1 LFVLGKSCNQ
11 YFQRN
16 CILHGPAKDLSVY
29 SGSGELDQSAV
40 IAVVSIPGLLGG
52 FLGHRL
58 RIPSGAF
65 TGAMVGVGTALG
77 FLGFPKVSVPPL
89 AGQSL
94 QVMVSVIVGLRI
106 TGESLR
112 SGARSLLPAAVVAAI
127 FLASGL
133 AAATAAVSLTGMSPT
148 TALFAAAPGGL
159 TEMASVGA
167 SLGADG
173 PAIAAIHLSRLLL
186 VLLAANFILARVQ
199 RTAVPEQDNAPASAN
214 STSRE
219 GLLKLGAIAAA
230 GLAGGTVGLTL
241 TPLPAGGV
249 VGALIGAGV
258 VRAVTAGPVPEQWFS
273 SLVQVLS
280 GVIIGLGLSSQ
291 FFEAL
296 TQLAGAAV
304 LVNLTQMVV
313 WILAWYLLVWLFGFD
328 SRTATFA
335 SAPGGMGILLS
346 IIGETDA
353 DLVTV
358 AFTHLLRLSTT
369 IVVVPVVAATFF

>member
-1 LFVLGKSCNQ
+1 
-11 YFQRN
+11 
-16 CILHGPAKDLSVY
+16 
-29 SGSGELDQSAV
+29 
-40 IAVVSIPGLLGG
+40 
-52 FLGHRL
+52 
-58 RIPSGAF
+58 
-65 TGAMVGVGTALG
+65 MVGVGTALD
-77 FLGFPKVSVPPL
+77 FLGSPKISVPPL

-94 QVMVSVIVGLRI
+94 QVIVGVIVGLRI
-106 TGESLR
+106 TSESLR

-167 SLGADG
+167 SLGANG

-186 VLLAANFILARVQ
+186 VLLAANLILARVQ
-199 RTAVPEQDNAPASAN
+199 RTSVPEQDDAHAPALAN
-214 STSRE
+214 STFRE

-249 VGALIGAGV
+249 VGALVGAGV
-258 VRAVTAGPVPEQWFS
+258 ARAVTTGPVPEQWFS

-280 GVIIGLGLSSQ
+280 GVIIGLGLSTQ

-296 TQLAGAAV
+296 AQLAGAAV
-304 LVNLTQMVV
+304 LVNLTQMAV
-313 WILAWYLLVWLFGFD
+313 WILAGYLLVWLFGFD

-346 IIGETDA
+346 IIGESDA

-369 IVVVPVVAATFF
+369 IVVVPVVAAASF

>member
-1 LFVLGKSCNQ
+1 MG
-11 YFQRN
+11 
-16 CILHGPAKDLSVY
+16 VY

-40 IAVVSIPGLLGG
+40 IAVVTIPGLLGG
-52 FLGHRL
+52 FLGHWL
-58 RIPSGAF
+58 RIPAGAF
-65 TGAMVGVGTALG
+65 TGAMVGVGIALG
-77 FLGFPKVSVPPL
+77 FLGFPEISVPPL

-94 QVMVSVIVGLRI
+94 QVMVGVIVGLRI
-106 TGESLR
+106 TGESLG
-112 SGARSLLPAAVVAAI
+112 SGARTLFPAAVITAI

-133 AAATAAVSLTGMSPT
+133 AAATAAVSLTGMSPI

-173 PAIAAIHLSRLLL
+173 PSVAAIHLSRLLL
-186 VLLAANFILARVQ
+186 VLLVANLILARME
-199 RTAVPEQDNAPASAN
+199 RAAAPEQAGAHAPTSTNAER
-214 STSRE
+214 RE

-230 GLAGGTVGLTL
+230 GLAGGIVGLTL

-258 VRAVTAGPVPEQWFS
+258 VRLLTTGPIPERWFS

-280 GVIIGLGLSSQ
+280 GVIIGLGLSAQ

-296 TQLAGAAV
+296 AQIARVAI
-304 LVNLTQMVV
+304 LVNLTQMAV
-313 WILAWYLLVWLFGFD
+313 WIVAWYLLVWLFGFGT
-328 SRTATFA
+328 RTATFA

-346 IIGETDA
+346 IIGESDA

-369 IVVVPVVAATFF
+369 IVVVPVLAAAFFGS

>member
-1 LFVLGKSCNQ
+1 M
-11 YFQRN
+11 
-16 CILHGPAKDLSVY
+16 SVY

-40 IAVVSIPGLLGG
+40 IAVVTIPGLLGG

-65 TGAMVGVGTALG
+65 AGAMVGVGTALG
-77 FLGFPKVSVPPL
+77 FLGFPKVSVPPV

-94 QVMVSVIVGLRI
+94 QVMVGVIVGLRI

-112 SGARSLLPAAVVAAI
+112 SGARSLVPAMLVAAI

-133 AAATAAVSLTGMSPT
+133 AAATAAVSLTGLSPT

-186 VLLAANFILARVQ
+186 VLLAANLILARIG
-199 RTAVPEQDNAPASAN
+199 RTRLPEQGDAPTSPN
-214 STSRE
+214 PTSRE
-219 GLLKLGAIAAA
+219 GFLKLGAIAAA
-230 GLAGGTVGLTL
+230 GLAGGIVGLAL

-249 VGALIGAGV
+249 VGALAGAGV

-273 SLVQVLS
+273 SAVQVLS
-280 GVIIGLGLSSQ
+280 GVIIGLGLSAQ

-296 TQLAGAAV
+296 SQLAGAAV

-313 WILAWYLLVWLFGFD
+313 WILAGYLLVWLFRFD
-328 SRTATFA
+328 PRTGTFA

-369 IVVVPVVAATFF
+369 IVVVPVVAAALF

>member
-1 LFVLGKSCNQ
+1 ML
-11 YFQRN
+11 
-16 CILHGPAKDLSVY
+16 
-29 SGSGELDQSAV
+29 
-40 IAVVSIPGLLGG
+40 
-52 FLGHRL
+52 
-58 RIPSGAF
+58 
-65 TGAMVGVGTALG
+65 GVGTALG
-77 FLGFPKVSVPPL
+77 LLGFPKVSVPPL

-94 QVMVSVIVGLRI
+94 QVMVGVIVGLRI

-167 SLGADG
+167 SLGANG

-186 VLLAANFILARVQ
+186 VLLAANLILARVQ
-199 RTAVPEQDNAPASAN
+199 RTSAPEQDEAPANSA
-214 STSRE
+214 RGE

-230 GLAGGTVGLTL
+230 GLAGGTVGLAF

-249 VGALIGAGV
+249 VGALVGAGV
-258 VRAVTAGPVPEQWFS
+258 VRAVTTGPVPEQWFS

-280 GVIIGLGLSSQ
+280 GMIIGLGLSTR

-296 TQLAGAAV
+296 AQLAGAAV
-304 LVNLTQMVV
+304 LVNLTQMAV
-313 WILAWYLLVWLFGFD
+313 WILAGYLLIRLFGFD

-346 IIGETDA
+346 IIGESDA

-369 IVVVPVVAATFF
+369 IVVVPVVAAASF

>member
-1 LFVLGKSCNQ
+1 VT
-11 YFQRN
+11 
-16 CILHGPAKDLSVY
+16 
-29 SGSGELDQSAV
+29 
-40 IAVVSIPGLLGG
+40 IPGLLGG

-94 QVMVSVIVGLRI
+94 QVMVGVIVGLRI

-112 SGARSLLPAAVVAAI
+112 SGARSLLPAVVVAAI

-133 AAATAAVSLTGMSPT
+133 AAATAAVSLTGLSPT

-199 RTAVPEQDNAPASAN
+199 RTSVPDQDGGHAPASTNA
-214 STSRE
+214 TSRE
-219 GLLKLGAIAAA
+219 GLLKLGAIATA
-230 GLAGGTVGLTL
+230 GLAGGIVGLAL

-249 VGALIGAGV
+249 VGALVGAGV
-258 VRAVTAGPVPEQWFS
+258 VRAMTAGPVPEQWFS

-280 GVIIGLGLSSQ
+280 GVIIGLGLSAQ
-291 FFEAL
+291 FFEAI

-313 WILAWYLLVWLFGFD
+313 WILAGYLLVWLFGFD
-328 SRTATFA
+328 PRTGTFA

-369 IVVVPVVAATFF
+369 IVVVPVVAAAFF

>member
-1 LFVLGKSCNQ
+1 
-11 YFQRN
+11 
-16 CILHGPAKDLSVY
+16 
-29 SGSGELDQSAV
+29 
-40 IAVVSIPGLLGG
+40 
-52 FLGHRL
+52 
-58 RIPSGAF
+58 
-65 TGAMVGVGTALG
+65 MVGVGITLG
-77 FLGFPKVSVPPL
+77 FLGFPEITVPPL

-94 QVMVSVIVGLRI
+94 QVMVGVIVGLRI

-112 SGARSLLPAAVVAAI
+112 SGVRSLLPAAVVAAI
-127 FLASGL
+127 FLASSL
-133 AAATAAVSLTGMSPT
+133 ASATAAVSLTGISPI

-159 TEMASVGA
+159 TEMASVGT

-186 VLLAANFILARVQ
+186 VLLAASLILARVQ
-199 RTAVPEQDNAPASAN
+199 RAAVPEGGVARAPASPN
-214 STSRE
+214 STRFE

-230 GLAGGTVGLTL
+230 GLAGGTAGLTL

-249 VGALIGAGV
+249 IGALVAAGA
-258 VRAVTAGPVPEQWFS
+258 VRALTSGPVPEEWFS

-280 GVIIGLGLSSQ
+280 GVIIGLGLSAQ

-296 TQLAGAAV
+296 AQLAGVAV
-304 LVNLTQMVV
+304 LVNLTQMGV
-313 WILAWYLLVWLFGFD
+313 WILAGYLLIRLFGFD
-328 SRTATFA
+328 PRTATFA

-358 AFTHLLRLSTT
+358 AFTHLFRLSTT
-369 IVVVPVVAATFF
+369 IVVVPVVADVFF

>member
-1 LFVLGKSCNQ
+1 M
-11 YFQRN
+11 
-16 CILHGPAKDLSVY
+16 LSH
-29 SGSGELDQSAV
+29 STV
-40 IAVVSIPGLLGG
+40 IAVVTIPGLLGG

-58 RIPSGAF
+58 RAPAGAF
-65 TGAMVGVGTALG
+65 TGAMAGVGIALG
-77 FLGFPKVSVPPL
+77 FLGFPEVSTPPL

-94 QVMVSVIVGLRI
+94 QVMVGVIVGLRI

-112 SGARSLLPAAVVAAI
+112 SGARSLLPAVVVAVI
-127 FLASGL
+127 FLISGL
-133 AAATAAVSLTGMSPT
+133 AAATTAVSLTGMSPT

-159 TEMASVGA
+159 TEMSSVGA

-173 PAIAAIHLSRLLL
+173 PAVAAIHLSRLLL
-186 VLLAANFILARVQ
+186 VLMAANLVLARVQ
-199 RTAVPEQDNAPASAN
+199 RTSVPEPEDAPTSSN
-214 STSRE
+214 STGRE
-219 GLLKLGAIAAA
+219 GLLKLSAIAVA
-230 GLAGGTVGLTL
+230 GLAGGTIGLTL

-249 VGALIGAGV
+249 VGALVGAGV
-258 VRAVTAGPVPEQWFS
+258 IRAVTTGPLPEQWFS

-280 GVIIGLGLSSQ
+280 GVIIGLGLSAE

-296 TQLAGAAV
+296 AQLAGAAV

-313 WILAWYLLVWLFGFD
+313 WVLAGYVLVWVFGFD
-328 SRTATFA
+328 RRTATFA

-358 AFTHLLRLSTT
+358 AFTHLFRLSTT
-369 IVVVPVVAATFF
+369 IVVVPVLAEVFF

>member
-1 LFVLGKSCNQ
+1 M
-11 YFQRN
+11 
-16 CILHGPAKDLSVY
+16 SVY

-40 IAVVSIPGLLGG
+40 IAVVTIPGLLGG
-52 FLGHRL
+52 YLGHRL
-58 RIPSGAF
+58 RLPAGAF
-65 TGAMVGVGTALG
+65 TGAMVVVGIALG
-77 FLGFPKVSVPPL
+77 FLGFPEISIPPL

-94 QVMVSVIVGLRI
+94 QVMVGVIVGLRI

-112 SGARSLLPAAVVAAI
+112 SGARALFPAAVVTAI
-127 FLASGL
+127 FFSSSL
-133 AAATAAVSLTGMSPT
+133 AAATAAVSLTGMSPI

-173 PAIAAIHLSRLLL
+173 PAVAAVHLSRLLL
-186 VLLAANFILARVQ
+186 VLLAANLILAQ
-199 RTAVPEQDNAPASAN
+199 MGRTTVPEQDRAHAPTSPN
-214 STSRE
+214 STRRE
-219 GLLKLGAIAAA
+219 GAVKLGAIAAA
-230 GLAGGTVGLTL
+230 GLAGGTAGLAL

-258 VRAVTAGPVPEQWFS
+258 VRVLTTGPVPERWFS

-280 GVIIGLGLSSQ
+280 GVIIGLGLSAQ

-296 TQLAGAAV
+296 AQLAGAAV
-304 LVNLTQMVV
+304 LMNVTQMLV
-313 WILAWYLLVWLFGFD
+313 WIAAWYLLARLFGFD
-328 SRTATFA
+328 PLTATFA

-369 IVVVPVVAATFF
+369 IVVVPFLAAAFFGS

>member
-1 LFVLGKSCNQ
+1 
-11 YFQRN
+11 
-16 CILHGPAKDLSVY
+16 
-29 SGSGELDQSAV
+29 
-40 IAVVSIPGLLGG
+40 
-52 FLGHRL
+52 
-58 RIPSGAF
+58 
-65 TGAMVGVGTALG
+65 MVG
-77 FLGFPKVSVPPL
+77 
-89 AGQSL
+89 
-94 QVMVSVIVGLRI
+94 VIVGLRI

-112 SGARSLLPAAVVAAI
+112 SGARSLFPAAVVAAI

-173 PAIAAIHLSRLLL
+173 LAIAAIHLSRLLL
-186 VLLAANFILARVQ
+186 VLLVANFILARVQ
-199 RTAVPEQDNAPASAN
+199 RAAVSEQDGAHAPALAN

-230 GLAGGTVGLTL
+230 GLAGGIVGLTL

-249 VGALIGAGV
+249 VGALVGAGV

-280 GVIIGLGLSSQ
+280 GVIIGLGLSAQ

-313 WILAWYLLVWLFGFD
+313 WILAGYLLVWLFGFD
-328 SRTATFA
+328 SRTGTFA

-369 IVVVPVVAATFF
+369 IVVVPVVAAAFF